1 MSCKLPLETCIT
13 SANTGLDAI
22 KRAPIVE
29 QDTGI
34 RCLRIQDV
42 SQVKS
47 FEDWGFTDV
56 TPANFKKFQ
65 LKKDDILIARTG
77 GSIGVNRYI
86 EEDLQSVYNNG
97 LIRIRVDI
105 ERYDPKFVFY
115 LLRTESFK
123 QHINAIAFS
132 TAAQPNMKIR
142 DFLRFE
148 FLDITLEQQKL
159 IARNLT
165 SLDRKID
172 LNKKTNQTLEQMA
185 QAIFKSWFVDFDPV
199 KAKMNG
205 EQPEGMAEA
214 TASLFPDKGA
224 RLQTKLS
231 SSNVASSMVDIAE
244 ARGWTELQVKGTEDF
259 RREAWLEAS
268 SRGLG
273 VRGYKPKEED
283 LARLKKLA
291 SERQPNEIEARE
303 QADQPR
309 VSPGEK
315 EGVKST
321 ANKPDTAAPKQAES
335 SNEGN
340 KNVQDKED
348 INRLAGKLVEHGKA
362 PYEHNPD
369 NRQSYYVTLE
379 NTDGQKTTTWGID
392 LERAVKDGDFQP
404 GDQVE
409 LENKGRKPVT
419 VSKDIKDDKGNVV
432 DTQEINTH
440 RNEWEVKAQAIRDKT
455 RDARDVVKEHPDLVN
470 EVAAVKVAEKFSQKF
485 DNEEDRNRF
494 LEKVR
499 SQVAS
504 NVSSGQKSPEIKL
517 REERQLER
525 SNQDE
530 ER

>member
-1 MSCKLPLETCIT
+1 MYCFSQYRFRC
-13 SANTGLDAI
+13 

-97 LIRIRVDI
+97 LIRIRVNI

-165 SLDRKID
+165 SLDRKIE

-199 KAKMNG
+199 KAKMRG
-205 EQPEGMAEA
+205 EQPEGMDEA
-214 TASLFPDKGA
+214 TASLFP
-224 RLQTKLS
+224 
-231 SSNVASSMVDIAE
+231 E
-244 ARGWTELQVKGTEDF
+244 
-259 RREAWLEAS
+259 
-268 SRGLG
+268 
-273 VRGYKPKEED
+273 
-283 LARLKKLA
+283 
-291 SERQPNEIEARE
+291 
-303 QADQPR
+303 
-309 VSPGEK
+309 
-315 EGVKST
+315 
-321 ANKPDTAAPKQAES
+321 
-335 SNEGN
+335 
-340 KNVQDKED
+340 
-348 INRLAGKLVEHGKA
+348 KLVESELGLIPEGWEVLPFSEWVKITKGKNITKKTIVDGDVPVVA
-362 PYEHNPD
+362 GGLKPAYFHNAHNVDGPAITISASGANAGYVNLYFENIWASD
-369 NRQSYYVTLE
+369 CSYISQSTTPLFFLQYVALRYNQKKIFDMQTGAAQPHIYPRDFERLMIVVPNKELCRKLE
-379 NTDGQKTTTWGID
+379 EVFASFFRAVANNKQQNID
-392 LERAVKDGDFQP
+392 LAALRDTLLPKLLSGDI
-404 GDQVE
+404 E
-409 LENKGRKPVT
+409 LETK
-419 VSKDIKDDKGNVV
+419 
-432 DTQEINTH
+432 
-440 RNEWEVKAQAIRDKT
+440 
-455 RDARDVVKEHPDLVN
+455 
-470 EVAAVKVAEKFSQKF
+470 
-485 DNEEDRNRF
+485 
-494 LEKVR
+494 
-499 SQVAS
+499 
-504 NVSSGQKSPEIKL
+504 
-517 REERQLER
+517 
-525 SNQDE
+525 
-530 ER
+530 